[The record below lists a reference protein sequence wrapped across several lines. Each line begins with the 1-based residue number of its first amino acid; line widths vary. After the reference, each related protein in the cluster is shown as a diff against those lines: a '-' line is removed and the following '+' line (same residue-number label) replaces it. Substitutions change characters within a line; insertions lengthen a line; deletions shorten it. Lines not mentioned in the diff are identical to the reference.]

1 HDFIFV
7 RSDIAVVKIFEC
19 GHCCHLPFQAQQDTT
34 EKEKVQRKAEEKRF
48 FVLLLSEMQYIRLE
62 ISKTDSLQATD
73 KGKSQAL

>member
-1 HDFIFV
+1 MQGFKSFADKTVAV
-7 RSDIAVVKIFEC
+7 RPFA
-19 GHCCHLPFQAQQDTT
+19 CHMTTSSATQDTT